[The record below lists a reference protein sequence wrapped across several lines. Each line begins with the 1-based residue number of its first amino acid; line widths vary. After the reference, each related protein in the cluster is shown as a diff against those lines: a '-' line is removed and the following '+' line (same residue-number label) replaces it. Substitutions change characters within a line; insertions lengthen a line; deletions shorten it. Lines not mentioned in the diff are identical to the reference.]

1 MRLLIPTIG
10 TVLTLTKDWT
20 FRLHEERRN
29 QKFANQ
35 PLLNLDY
42 SWWPGGQHVPDP
54 TPQLPRRTKW
64 VENKGKAQDIT
75 LPAGTKLKV
84 ARIYIRNGGKDM
96 KSYDSVTFTCNGDIK
111 GKKGKTVLK
120 GRFWAK
126 LIDVNSMDIAFD
138 AMTTPIPEFAA
149 LQAG

>member
-10 TVLTLTKDWT
+10 TVLTLTKPWT

-35 PLLNLDY
+35 PLLDLDY
-42 SWWPGGQHVPDP
+42 SSWPGGQHLPDP
-54 TPQLPRRTKW
+54 DKPGRTKW
-64 VENKGKAQDIT
+64 VENTDKAQDIT
-75 LPAGTKLKV
+75 LPKGTTLKV

-96 KSYDSVTFTCNGDIK
+96 KSYDSVTFTCNGNVK
-111 GKKGKTVLK
+111 GKKGKTVHK

-126 LIDVNSMDIAFD
+126 LLDVNSMDIAFD
-138 AMTTPIPEFAA
+138 AMTTPIPEFVAV
-149 LQAG
+149 QGG